1 MTTRSNIGYVRDR
14 GYFSYYIISV
24 IAPVRYLIALR
35 LSVVLIVLRLSVD
48 LTTFVMISDTSTVC
62 CASRNGYL
70 RG

>member
-14 GYFSYYIISV
+14 GYFSYYIISM
-24 IAPVRYLIALR
+24 RYLIALR
-35 LSVVLIVLRLSVD
+35 LSVVL
-48 LTTFVMISDTSTVC
+48 TTFVMINDTSTVC